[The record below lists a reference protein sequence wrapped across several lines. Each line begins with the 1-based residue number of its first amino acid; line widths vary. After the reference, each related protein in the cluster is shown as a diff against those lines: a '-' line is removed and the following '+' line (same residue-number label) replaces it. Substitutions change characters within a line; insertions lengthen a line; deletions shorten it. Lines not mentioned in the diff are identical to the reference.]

1 MRALNFLRGPMFKK
15 LAIAAAG
22 LMAAGTSLA
31 QMPSPSFPVFKTATE
46 IEQACNTGLGRAAER
61 LKAMEK
67 RKVDAGWIN
76 AYDQFYAANEDDAA
90 AIDFLQYVAPEGS
103 LRDAAQA
110 CSLRWSE
117 FNSSLNQDA
126 ALYKAMKVAPA
137 QDGIDRELKRVN
149 VAQFEAGG
157 VSLPPAQRARA
168 KAILDKLAALEQA
181 YNKNIRDAGIK
192 LRFTEAE
199 LKGVPESV
207 WKNAPR
213 DADGRV
219 VLGISNPV
227 LGPVLQSADSAAA
240 RERMWRA
247 KANEGGPA
255 NIKLMGQ
262 AGQLRHEL
270 AGLFGYDNYVDFKL
284 HNKMAHDAKTAWQF
298 LDEVKSTVSASDRT
312 DYEALR
318 AAKAQDLGQPPE
330 GTVLKAWDAS
340 YYAERLRRARYSVD
354 QEAFRPYFPPE
365 QSLRF
370 VMHVVEKMMGVRY
383 RQVEVPLWAPG
394 VEAFVVTDV
403 ATGQDISQLYV
414 DLYPREGKYNHA
426 AVWPLRS
433 GSTEQG
439 RHPVAALVVNFDS
452 KGLTLSE
459 MEVLLHEF
467 GHSVHVDLSN
477 TRHALQSGTSVVQD
491 FVEAPSQMLEDWVY
505 DKKVLKLM
513 ADVCP
518 DCKPVPDELVDK
530 AVAARDFGKGSRF
543 ARQHL
548 YASYDLSLN
557 AKDTPAPLPQWAA
570 MEAATPLGYEK
581 GSLFPAHFAH
591 LMSDGYGAGY
601 YGYLWSLV
609 IAMDL
614 RTAFAHDKLDP
625 VTGMNYRN
633 KVLAQGSQQP
643 ASELVND
650 FLGRKWNSGA
660 FFADLK
666 R

>member
-1 MRALNFLRGPMFKK
+1 MFKK
-15 LAIAAAG
+15 FTLLTASLLASTAA
-22 LMAAGTSLA
+22 LA
-31 QMPSPSFPVFKTATE
+31 QVQLPAPAFPVFKDAAA
-46 IEQACNTGLGRAAER
+46 IEQACSTGLTAAAAS
-61 LKAMEK
+61 LKTLEK
-67 RKVDAGWIN
+67 RKADAGWIS
-76 AYDQFYAANEDDAA
+76 AYDQFFAGTEDSAN
-90 AIDFLQYVAPEGS
+90 AIDFLQYVATEGS

-117 FNSSLNQDA
+117 FNSALNQNA
-126 ALYKAMKVAPA
+126 TLYKAMKAAPA
-137 QDGIDRELKRVN
+137 KDAIDKELQRVAL
-149 VAQFEAGG
+149 AQFEAGG
-157 VSLPPAQRARA
+157 VSLPPAKRARA
-168 KAILDKLAALEQA
+168 KEILDKLTALEQQ

-192 LRFTEAE
+192 VRFTEAE
-199 LKGVPESV
+199 LKGVPENV
-207 WKNAPR
+207 WQKAPR
-213 DADGRV
+213 DPDGSV

-227 LGPVLQSADSAAA
+227 VGPVLQSAESPAA
-240 RERMWRA
+240 RERMWWA
-247 KANEGGPA
+247 KANEGGQA
-255 NIKLMGQ
+255 NIELMAQ

-270 AGLFGYDNYVDFKL
+270 AGLFGYDNFVDFKL
-284 HNKMAHDAKTAWQF
+284 RNKMAHDAKSAWHF
-298 LDEVKSTVSASDRT
+298 LDGVKDAVAVSDVKDT
-312 DYEALR
+312 EALR
-318 AAKAQDLGQPPE
+318 AAKAKDLGQ
-330 GTVLKAWDAS
+330 TLDATALKAWDTG
-340 YYAERLRRARYSVD
+340 YYAERLRRERFSVD

-370 VMHVVEKMMGVRY
+370 VMKVVEKMMGVRY
-383 RQVEVPLWAPG
+383 RQVDVPLWAPG

-403 ATGQDISQLYV
+403 ATGRDLSQLYV

-426 AVWPLRS
+426 AVWQVRS

-439 RHPVAALVVNFDS
+439 RNPVAALVVNLDS
-452 KGLTLSE
+452 KGLTLAE
-459 MEVLLHEF
+459 METLLHEF
-467 GHSVHVDLSN
+467 GHSVHVDLSR
-477 TRHALQSGTSVVQD
+477 TRHLLQSGTAVVQD

-505 DKKVLKLM
+505 DKKVLKVM
-513 ADVCP
+513 AEVCP
-518 DCKPVPDELVDK
+518 ECKPVPDELVDK

-557 AKDTPAPLPQWAA
+557 GKDTPEPLAQWAK

-581 GSLFPAHFAH
+581 GSMFPAHFAH
-591 LMSDGYGAGY
+591 LMSDNYGSGY

-633 KVLAQGSQQP
+633 KVLSQGGQRP
-643 ASELVND
+643 APELVND
-650 FLGRKWNSGA
+650 FLGRSWNSGA